1 MQSRIQVY
9 VDESGNKS
17 SILMPYEDWTK
28 LNTRIKRLEN
38 KLKVFS
44 DIRDG
49 MKEVALARKN
59 GVKLQSLSEFI
70 DESRS

>member
-1 MQSRIQVY
+1 
-9 VDESGNKS
+9 
-17 SILMPYEDWTK
+17 MPYEDWTK

-70 DESRS
+70 YESRS

>member
-1 MQSRIQVY
+1 MQSRVQVY

-17 SILMPYEDWTK
+17 SILMPYDDWTK

-49 MKEVALARKN
+49 IQEVNRSRQTGK
-59 GVKLQSLSEFI
+59 KLRSLSEFI
-70 DESRS
+70 NESRG